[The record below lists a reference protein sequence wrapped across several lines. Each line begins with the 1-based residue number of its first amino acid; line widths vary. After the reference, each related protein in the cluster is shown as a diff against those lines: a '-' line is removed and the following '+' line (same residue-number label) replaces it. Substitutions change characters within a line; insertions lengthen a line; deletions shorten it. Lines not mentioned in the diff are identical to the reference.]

1 VPPWTR
7 CLQMTAG
14 PHPLPQILLWL
25 RQRGHTGD
33 GDSGM
38 LAHMGLANDRLQNV
52 VSSCANIYIC
62 MLFTTHRALGIEKH
76 AHHEFTSSYTHEKA
90 SRATES
96 ATVASAIQDLREVR
110 DQHRAGHE
118 VLKPPGM
125 IPRQAI
131 GATSPSSGA
140 CPRCKKGRANSKFE
154 FTCGRRVM
162 ICKGC
167 AQSFVLILSQK
178 IALLQALENQKSSD
192 TDRGEE
198 HTHTHTHIH
207 AAQARHEPDALP
219 ATRVQALVAHLK
231 DVDQAFEKSPKV
243 CDMTH
248 PRVT

>member
-1 VPPWTR
+1 VSKNCSWETYNLSSSVVSVAPMSRRP
-7 CLQMTAG
+7 
-14 PHPLPQILLWL
+14 
-25 RQRGHTGD
+25 
-33 GDSGM
+33 SGM
-38 LAHMGLANDRLQNV
+38 PLRAAMDALLANDGGPSPSPTNSPLAAAAW
-52 VSSCANIYIC
+52 S
-62 MLFTTHRALGIEKH
+62 HRALGIEKH